1 MGAPLPE
8 GCITM
13 TTPLPEGTCD
23 CHVHIVGSLTDYP
36 MLADRHY
43 TPGPASVKDLRAHM
57 SAVGAT
63 RAVIVQPSIYGSD
76 NRCMLD
82 ALARMNGAARGVA
95 VVERDIDDAALRTLH
110 EQGVRGLRINLESVG
125 ASDPHA
131 IGQALQHWGARIA
144 PLGWHIQIYAGLD
157 AMAAAA
163 PDLPPLIVPIVLDHF
178 AMIPASTSPDDPRA
192 KAILALVASGR
203 AYVKLSA
210 SYRVDTDGRHADGV
224 RTLAHAFADAND
236 ARILWASD
244 WPHTNREPGR
254 RATDVS
260 AYRQIGA
267 VRLCEEVRNW
277 FSDERVLQALLVA
290 NPARL
295 YGFE

>member
-1 MGAPLPE
+1 
-8 GCITM
+8 M

-82 ALARMNGAARGVA
+82 AMARMNGAARGVA
-95 VVERDIDDAALRTLH
+95 VVERDIDDEALRALH

-131 IGQALQHWGARIA
+131 IGQALQHWSARIA
-144 PLGWHIQIYAGLD
+144 PLGWHIQIYSGLD

-163 PDLPPLIVPIVLDHF
+163 ADLPSLNVPIVLDHF
-178 AMIPASTSPDDPRA
+178 AMIPASTSPNDPRA

-224 RTLAHAFADAND
+224 RTLARVFADANPE
-236 ARILWASD
+236 RMLWASD

-254 RATDVS
+254 RATEVS
-260 AYRQIGA
+260 AYRHIGA
-267 VRLCEEVRNW
+267 PRLCDEVRDW
-277 FSDERVLQALLVA
+277 FGDDDALLQMLVK

>member
-1 MGAPLPE
+1 M
-8 GCITM
+8 
-13 TTPLPEGTCD
+13 PEGTCD

-43 TPGPASVKDLRAHM
+43 TPGPASVDDLRAHM
-57 SAVGAT
+57 GAVGAT

-82 ALARMNGAARGVA
+82 AMARMNGAARGVA
-95 VVERDIDDAALRTLH
+95 VVERDIDDEALSTLH

-144 PLGWHIQIYAGLD
+144 PLGWHIQIYSGLD

-163 PDLPPLIVPIVLDHF
+163 ANLPPLDVPIVLDHF

-192 KAILALVASGR
+192 KAIIALVASGR

-210 SYRVDTDGRHADGV
+210 SYRVDTDSRHADGV
-224 RTLAHAFADAND
+224 RKLAHAFADAND

-254 RATDVS
+254 RATEVS

-267 VRLCEEVRNW
+267 ARLSEEVRDW
-277 FSDERVLQALLVA
+277 FSDGHVLQALLVA